1 MIVGERIAERLAQVG
16 LSQSELARRLH
27 VRQSTISG
35 LIRGEQ
41 RSSTKL
47 HQIARELGTTPGYL
61 SGEVDDPDLDAP
73 GSPLL
78 SPEQVRWLELFDSL
92 DAGGRSALV
101 QIAERMVTGMNTPTV
116 NAPRQAYRAEES

>member
-1 MIVGERIAERLAQVG
+1 MTVGDRIAERLAATG

-47 HQIARELGTTPGYL
+47 HQIARELGTTPSYL
-61 SGEVDDPDLDAP
+61 SGEIDDPELDASEAP
-73 GSPLL
+73 TLTSQQ
-78 SPEQVRWLELFDSL
+78 SEWLKLFDAL
-92 DAGGRSALV
+92 DVPNRAALM
-101 QIAERMVTGMNTPTV
+101 QIARTMVTGMNQPTV
-116 NAPRQAYRAEES
+116 NSPKPAYQGEE